1 MKCNKQQHGIKHCK
15 GGFIMHIDPTQQKER
30 DNYKLMIGSIIPRP
44 IAFITSQSEEGVV
57 NAAPFSYFNIVT
69 SNPPMISV
77 SIQRK
82 DGVQK
87 DTARNILQG
96 ESFVVHI
103 VSKSFVEEM
112 NKTAAVLPPNESEID
127 LTTLTL
133 EDSKVVP
140 VPTIQEAKV
149 AMECVLEH
157 HVTLGKDNQAVDHII
172 GKIVNFNIDDT
183 LVDNF
188 RIDAQQLEPI
198 SRLAGQNYSELGRI
212 FELERPQ

>member
-1 MKCNKQQHGIKHCK
+1 M
-15 GGFIMHIDPTQQKER
+15 MHIDPTQQKER

-133 EDSKVVP
+133 EDSKVVA

>member
-1 MKCNKQQHGIKHCK
+1 M
-15 GGFIMHIDPTQQKER
+15 MHIDPTQQKER

-140 VPTIQEAKV
+140 VPTIKEAKV

>member
-1 MKCNKQQHGIKHCK
+1 M
-15 GGFIMHIDPTQQKER
+15 MHIDPTQQKER

>member
-1 MKCNKQQHGIKHCK
+1 M
-15 GGFIMHIDPTQQKER
+15 MHIDPTQQKER

-133 EDSKVVP
+133 EDSKVVA

-212 FELERPQ
+212 FELKRPQ

>member
-1 MKCNKQQHGIKHCK
+1 
-15 GGFIMHIDPTQQKER
+15 MHINPEKQKER

-44 IAFITSQSEEGVV
+44 IAFITSKSEEGIV

-82 DGVQK
+82 DGVSK
-87 DTARNILQG
+87 DTARNILNDKQ
-96 ESFVVHI
+96 FVVHI
-103 VSKSFVEEM
+103 VSKSIVEEM
-112 NKTAAVLPPNESEID
+112 NKTAANLAYNESELD
-127 LTTLTL
+127 MTSLTL
-133 EDSKVVP
+133 EDSQVVD
-140 VPTIQEAKV
+140 VPTIKEAKI
-149 AMECVLEH
+149 AMECTLEH
-157 HVTLGKDNQAVDHII
+157 HVTLGKDDSAVDHII
-172 GKIVNFNIDDT
+172 GKIVNFNIEDE

-188 RIDAQQLEPI
+188 RINAEKLEPI